1 MRDDSMSLSPDLEEK
16 RRTISSIIN
25 TIKHP
30 LPAENMP
37 SSQNPPR
44 AAAPS
49 QRSEPPR
56 SLEKNTRAT
65 LHPQDP
71 RRTVL
76 PPIIVQG
83 QSKVQTKTG
92 NSSVRSPGPSCR
104 RHASPISSWA
114 TTGDHTAPHDEPPT
128 PPSSRNGSP
137 QHRHRPSVHF
147 SARHPLVLHHKGEGS
162 ASASACAPC
171 MSCPSSSLSSPHEEV
186 YLAWDRRPSDPTSWE
201 SSRSTEKNRPGRG
214 RERCTPLSALPDKPQ
229 GRAESY
235 RFFQGRNPGVTKDEL
250 RKG

>member
-1 MRDDSMSLSPDLEEK
+1 
-16 RRTISSIIN
+16 
-25 TIKHP
+25 
-30 LPAENMP
+30 MP
-37 SSQNPPR
+37 SLQKPPR

-49 QRSEPPR
+49 QRSKPLR

-76 PPIIVQG
+76 PPIVVQG
-83 QSKVQTKTG
+83 QSKAQTKPG
-92 NSSVRSPGPSCR
+92 KSSVRSPVPV
-104 RHASPISSWA
+104 SSWA
-114 TTGDHTAPHDEPPT
+114 TTGDRTMLHDEPPT

-147 SARHPLVLHHKGEGS
+147 SARHPLVLHHKGESSAS

-171 MSCPSSSLSSPHEEV
+171 VSCPSSSLSSPHEEI
-186 YLAWDRRPSDPTSWE
+186 YLAWDRRSSDPMSRE
-201 SSRSTEKNRPGRG
+201 DSSFTEKNRPCHG
-214 RERCTPLSALPDKPQ
+214 REKCTLLSALSDKPQ

-235 RFFQGRNPGVTKDEL
+235 RFFQGRNPGVNDE
-250 RKG
+250 G

>member
-1 MRDDSMSLSPDLEEK
+1 
-16 RRTISSIIN
+16 
-25 TIKHP
+25 
-30 LPAENMP
+30 MP
-37 SSQNPPR
+37 SSQKPPR

-76 PPIIVQG
+76 PPIVVQG
-83 QSKVQTKTG
+83 QSKAQTKTG
-92 NSSVRSPGPSCR
+92 NSSVRSPGPSSR
-104 RHASPISSWA
+104 RHSLPVSSWA
-114 TTGDHTAPHDEPPT
+114 TTGDRTILHDEPFT

-137 QHRHRPSVHF
+137 QHQHRPSVHF
-147 SARHPLVLHHKGEGS
+147 SARHPLVLHHKREGSAS

-171 MSCPSSSLSSPHEEV
+171 VSCPSSSLSSPHEEV
-186 YLAWDRRPSDPTSWE
+186 YLAWDRRSSDPM
-201 SSRSTEKNRPGRG
+201 SREGSRFTEKHRPGHG
-214 RERCTPLSALPDKPQ
+214 RDKCTLLSALPDKPQ

-235 RFFQGRNPGVTKDEL
+235 RFFQGRNTGVRKDEW

>member
-1 MRDDSMSLSPDLEEK
+1 
-16 RRTISSIIN
+16 
-25 TIKHP
+25 
-30 LPAENMP
+30 MP
-37 SSQNPPR
+37 SSQQPPR

-76 PPIIVQG
+76 PPIVVQG
-83 QSKVQTKTG
+83 QANSRTKTG
-92 NSSVRSPGPSCR
+92 NSSVRSPGPSSR
-104 RHASPISSWA
+104 RRPSSPVRAVPSWA
-114 TTGDHTAPHDEPPT
+114 TTGDRTMLHDEPPT

-162 ASASACAPC
+162 ASASASASACAPC
-171 MSCPSSSLSSPHEEV
+171 VSCPSSSLSLSSPHEEV
-186 YLAWDRRPSDPTSWE
+186 YLAWDRRPSDAMSRE
-201 SSRSTEKNRPGRG
+201 SIRFTEKNRPGHD
-214 RERCTPLSALPDKPQ
+214 RERCTPLSALPNKPQ

-235 RFFQGRNPGVTKDEL
+235 RFFQGRSPGVTKDEL

>member
-1 MRDDSMSLSPDLEEK
+1 
-16 RRTISSIIN
+16 
-25 TIKHP
+25 
-30 LPAENMP
+30 MP
-37 SSQNPPR
+37 SSQKPPR

-71 RRTVL
+71 RRTFL
-76 PPIIVQG
+76 PPIVVQG
-83 QSKVQTKTG
+83 QSKAQTKTG
-92 NSSVRSPGPSCR
+92 NSSVRSPGPSSR
-104 RHASPISSWA
+104 RHASPVSSWA
-114 TTGDHTAPHDEPPT
+114 TTGDCTTPHDEPPT

-137 QHRHRPSVHF
+137 QHQHRPSVHF

-162 ASASACAPC
+162 ASASASASACAPC
-171 MSCPSSSLSSPHEEV
+171 VSCPSSSLSSPHEEV
-186 YLAWDRRPSDPTSWE
+186 CFAWDRRPSDPTSRE
-201 SSRSTEKNRPGRG
+201 GSRFTEKNRPGRG

>member
-1 MRDDSMSLSPDLEEK
+1 
-16 RRTISSIIN
+16 
-25 TIKHP
+25 
-30 LPAENMP
+30 MP
-37 SSQNPPR
+37 SSQKPPR

-76 PPIIVQG
+76 PPILVQG
-83 QSKVQTKTG
+83 QSTKAQTKTG
-92 NSSVRSPGPSCR
+92 NSSIRSPGPSSR
-104 RHASPISSWA
+104 RRPSSLVSSWA
-114 TTGDHTAPHDEPPT
+114 TTGDRTMAHDEPPT

-147 SARHPLVLHHKGEGS
+147 SARHPLVLHHKGEASAS
-162 ASASACAPC
+162 ASASACAPYV
-171 MSCPSSSLSSPHEEV
+171 SCPSSSSSSSPHEEV
-186 YLAWDRRPSDPTSWE
+186 FLAWDRRPSDAM
-201 SSRSTEKNRPGRG
+201 SREGMRFAEKNRPGHG
-214 RERCTPLSALPDKPQ
+214 RERCMPLSALPDKPQ

-235 RFFQGRNPGVTKDEL
+235 RFFQGRSPGVTKDEL

>member
-1 MRDDSMSLSPDLEEK
+1 
-16 RRTISSIIN
+16 
-25 TIKHP
+25 
-30 LPAENMP
+30 MP
-37 SSQNPPR
+37 SSQKETP

-49 QRSEPPR
+49 QRTEPPR

-71 RRTVL
+71 RCTVS
-76 PPIIVQG
+76 PPIVVQG
-83 QSKVQTKTG
+83 QSKAKTKTG
-92 NSSVRSPGPSCR
+92 NSSVRSPGPSSR
-104 RHASPISSWA
+104 RHSSPVSSWA
-114 TTGDHTAPHDEPPT
+114 STRDRTTPRDEPPT

-162 ASASACAPC
+162 ASASASASACAPC
-171 MSCPSSSLSSPHEEV
+171 VSCPSSSLSSPHEEV
-186 YLAWDRRPSDPTSWE
+186 YLAWDRRPSDPM
-201 SSRSTEKNRPGRG
+201 SREGLRFTENNRPGHR
-214 RERCTPLSALPDKPQ
+214 RERCTPLSGLPDHPQ